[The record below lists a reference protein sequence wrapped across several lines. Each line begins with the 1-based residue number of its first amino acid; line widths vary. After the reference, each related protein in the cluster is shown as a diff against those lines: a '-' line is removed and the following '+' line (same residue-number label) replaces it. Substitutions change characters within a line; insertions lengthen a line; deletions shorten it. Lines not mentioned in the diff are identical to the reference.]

1 MVEAVDQITLMFNV
15 ISVGSM
21 VTSRMIAIQ
30 KNVIIV
36 ESLVISQ
43 GIVMLRKRLR
53 RTQIWLLKK
62 RPMQAT
68 ICVDGQH
75 QH

>member
-1 MVEAVDQITLMFNV
+1 MVEAVDQITLMWNV
-15 ISVGSM
+15 TSVGSM

-36 ESLVISQ
+36 EILVISQ

-62 RPMQAT
+62 RRKMSF
-68 ICVDGQH
+68 C
-75 QH
+75 

>member
-1 MVEAVDQITLMFNV
+1 MVEAVDQITLMWNV
-15 ISVGSM
+15 TSVGSM

-62 RPMQAT
+62 RQKMSF
-68 ICVDGQH
+68 C
-75 QH
+75 